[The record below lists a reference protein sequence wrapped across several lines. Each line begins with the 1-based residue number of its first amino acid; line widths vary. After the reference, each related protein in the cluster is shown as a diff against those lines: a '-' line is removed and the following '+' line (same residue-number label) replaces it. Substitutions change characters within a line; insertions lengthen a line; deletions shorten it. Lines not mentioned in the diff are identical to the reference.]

1 MRELLAVK
9 TFDFGI
15 RTVEHRQQRIELTLL
30 QCLRQV
36 ERVVA
41 VFLRVIEI
49 KRYFA
54 ALAGRQSRRQSRR
67 RDRGQ
72 MLVDEVDELAEAV
85 AFDLVGWQLAVKPR
99 QHIDRMAL
107 DLWRALTGR
116 GLARP
121 HRRRPHQPV
130 ELAATILAGFFGGA
144 RELKLHHRQ
153 LVFRRGASLLAEQMN

>member
-1 MRELLAVK
+1 MSGGPPLLKKKNLGARPDFGCGGPAQDHRVALRELLAVK

-15 RTVEHRQQRIELTLL
+15 RTVEHRQQRIELKLL

-72 MLVDEVDELAEAV
+72 MLVDEIDELAEAI
-85 AFDLVGWQLAVKPR
+85 AFDLVGR
-99 QHIDRMAL
+99 
-107 DLWRALTGR
+107 
-116 GLARP
+116 
-121 HRRRPHQPV
+121 
-130 ELAATILAGFFGGA
+130 
-144 RELKLHHRQ
+144 
-153 LVFRRGASLLAEQMN
+153 